1 LATLAVG
8 SRLDAGG
15 QEVVMTD
22 PPATK
27 PGGRAAENRQN
38 VSPPPEVQQR
48 SGWLT
53 LLLQTGAIAGAIGS
67 IVALLLAVF
76 HAVDGGGGDGRPS
89 PARPGQVVL
98 GLPTPSVHRLT
109 FRNWLIANGIDPK
122 SAPQDQLD
130 DVGVTVDYE
139 LRAPG
144 YKSGT
149 TFPVHFRI
157 LRQTTTGGDALIDE
171 FDDPAQLEVDS
182 DSCIC
187 TSSFFPIP
195 RTKDRYRIEVQ
206 VFRPGPKTHSPLKK
220 AYTEQFAGFS

>member
-1 LATLAVG
+1 
-8 SRLDAGG
+8 
-15 QEVVMTD
+15 MTD

-27 PGGRAAENRQN
+27 PGGTAAENRQN
-38 VSPPPEVQQR
+38 VSPPPQDEQR
-48 SGWLT
+48 SRWLM

-67 IVALLLAVF
+67 IAALLLAVF
-76 HAVDGGGGDGRPS
+76 HAVDGGGSDGRPP
-89 PARPGQVVL
+89 PARPGQVLL

-109 FRNWLIANGIDPK
+109 FRNWLTASGIDPK

-139 LRAPG
+139 LSAPG
-144 YKSGT
+144 FKSGT
-149 TFPVHFRI
+149 TFPVRFRI
-157 LRQTTTGGDALIDE
+157 LRKTNSGGDAIVDE

-195 RTKDRYRIEVQ
+195 RRKGRYRIEVQ
-206 VFRPGPKTHSPLKK
+206 VFRPGPKTNSPLKK

>member
-1 LATLAVG
+1 M
-8 SRLDAGG
+8 SDA
-15 QEVVMTD
+15 
-22 PPATK
+22 PATK

-38 VSPPPEVQQR
+38 VSPPPQDPQR
-48 SGWLT
+48 NRWLA
-53 LLLQTGAIAGAIGS
+53 LLLTAGAIAGALGS
-67 IVALLLAVF
+67 ISALGLGAY
-76 HAVDGGGGDGRPS
+76 HAIAGGDDGPRVE
-89 PARPGQVVL
+89 RPGRVLL

-109 FRNWLIANGIDPK
+109 FGDWMLANGLDPK

-144 YKSGT
+144 YKRGT
-149 TFPVHFRI
+149 TFPVRFRI
-157 LRQTTTGGDALIDE
+157 LRKTSAGGDAFVDE

-187 TSSFFPIP
+187 TSSFLPMP
-195 RTKDRYRIEVQ
+195 RRKDRYRIEVQ

-220 AYTEQFAGFS
+220 AFTEPFPGFS